1 MCNSAWRAAWDAG
14 WAAALHSLLLGRPGR
29 LRSIGWS
36 CSPPAPPPLP
46 SWLAKDPI
54 VEAKVELQQ
63 LAGAGDGPMCRLAGG
78 WPTQLCG
85 CRVQPARRCPSE
97 QAARQCHGYNSR
109 SYNSKW
115 STTTT
120 HNAILEPLSGTS
132 FNTMSKCSLHCSLKW
147 RECVTAGMDWKI
159 SPTSLTLKQTSDH
172 HSTLVRQHAN
182 KRILVP
188 LRPVFRGDQDHV
200 HAYMSDYRNYLLST

>member
-54 VEAKVELQQ
+54 VEAKVELQ
-63 LAGAGDGPMCRLAGG
+63 LLVGAGDGPMCRLAGG

-85 CRVQPARRCPSE
+85 CRVQPARRCPSK
-97 QAARQCHGYNSR
+97 QAARWCHGYNSR
-109 SYNSKW
+109 RYALLCVRITKDSNSRVRQW
-115 STTTT
+115 SMVVCLDATR
-120 HNAILEPLSGTS
+120 EPLRAQATNEVHGRWNRSRKPCRNVSGLDGDDVLGAS
-132 FNTMSKCSLHCSLKW
+132 W
-147 RECVTAGMDWKI
+147 RRRRCGFYHPPQW
-159 SPTSLTLKQTSDH
+159 
-172 HSTLVRQHAN
+172 
-182 KRILVP
+182 
-188 LRPVFRGDQDHV
+188 PVLQGGD
-200 HAYMSDYRNYLLST
+200 